1 MKTNNVPASLILGI
15 SFILGMFFLGNK
27 FIEARKNNRFVSV
40 KGLAEQNVTADQ
52 GSWVIGATATSNDL
66 DALKRTVNQQVAAIQ
81 SWLRE
86 KGFDP
91 SEIKV
96 EEMSLLENI
105 YGNVT
110 SRYTGNLQ
118 VSLSTKNVDLLD
130 KTSGEVNEL
139 VEKGVSLSGDRWL
152 SRPRFYFTQ
161 INDIKPALLAEATKA
176 ALISANEFADNSGET
191 VGGIKQ
197 ARQGIISLIPANRV
211 SESEEFYKDKIARV
225 VTSIDYF
232 IE

>member
-27 FIEARKNNRFVSV
+27 LIEARKNNRFVSV
-40 KGLAEQNVTADQ
+40 KGLAEQDVKADQ
-52 GSWVIGATATSNDL
+52 GSWVISATSTSNDL
-66 DALKRTVNQQVAAIQ
+66 EELKRTVNHQVESIQ
-81 SWLRE
+81 GWLKD
-86 KGFDP
+86 KGFDA
-91 SEIKV
+91 SEMKV

-118 VSLSTKNVDLLD
+118 ISLSTDKVDQLD
-130 KTSGEVNEL
+130 EVSGEVNEL
-139 VEKGVSLSGDRWL
+139 VDRGVSLSGDRWV
-152 SRPRFYFTQ
+152 SRPRFYFTK
-161 INDIKPALLAEATKA
+161 INDIKPELLAEATKA
-176 ALISANEFADNSGET
+176 ALRSAQEFADNSGEA
-191 VGGIKQ
+191 VGGIKE

-211 SESEEFYKDKIARV
+211 NESEEFHKSKIARV